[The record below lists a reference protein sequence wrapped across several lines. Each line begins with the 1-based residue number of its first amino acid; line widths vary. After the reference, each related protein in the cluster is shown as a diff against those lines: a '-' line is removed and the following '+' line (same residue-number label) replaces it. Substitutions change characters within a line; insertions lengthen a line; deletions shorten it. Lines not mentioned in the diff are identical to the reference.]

1 MATHLGKDGVVKVS
15 THAVAEVRSWT
26 LNEAADVVDA
36 SVIGDDWKV
45 QKTTLKSWHGTLTCF
60 WDETDTTGQVALA
73 VGASV
78 TLNLYPE
85 GETDGS
91 TYFTGTA
98 LVTGVDV
105 SAAHN
110 GLVEANIVFQG
121 TGALTISTV
130 DV

>member
-1 MATHLGKDGVVKVS
+1 MATHLGKDGVVKVA
-15 THAVAEVRSWT
+15 TNAVAEVRSWT

-60 WDETDTTGQVALA
+60 WDETDTNGQVALA

-85 GETDGS
+85 GDADGS
-91 TYFTGTA
+91 KYFTGTA

-121 TGALTISTV
+121 TGELTISTV
-130 DV
+130 D